1 MISFDCAVDIVLF
14 SNLKPVLHLL
24 MFQAHVNIED
34 LDSLED
40 VEHCVIYYNQAV
52 LLYHLKQYS
61 TALKI
66 MLKIFSFIEP
76 MGKKFKTCTGE
87 RDELLTRCTA

>member
-1 MISFDCAVDIVLF
+1 M
-14 SNLKPVLHLL
+14 
-24 MFQAHVNIED
+24 NIED

-61 TALKI
+61 AALKI
-66 MLKIFSFIEP
+66 MHKIFSFIEP
-76 MGKKFKTCTGE
+76 MGKKLNYVQFKILARRTACGPYSYIQKK
-87 RDELLTRCTA
+87 RYGFHYVILSALLTGT

>member
-1 MISFDCAVDIVLF
+1 
-14 SNLKPVLHLL
+14 

-34 LDSLED
+34 VDSLED

-61 TALKI
+61 AALKI
-66 MLKIFSFIEP
+66 MQKIFSFIEP
-76 MGKKFKTCTGE
+76 MGKK
-87 RDELLTRCTA
+87 

>member
-1 MISFDCAVDIVLF
+1 M
-14 SNLKPVLHLL
+14 H

-34 LDSLED
+34 IDSLED
-40 VEHCVIYYNQAV
+40 VEHCVIYFNQAV

-66 MLKIFSFIEP
+66 MQKVFSFIEP
-76 MGKKFKTCTGE
+76 MGKNLSNSSLKQRLG
-87 RDELLTRCTA
+87 

>member
-1 MISFDCAVDIVLF
+1 
-14 SNLKPVLHLL
+14 

-40 VEHCVIYYNQAV
+40 VEHCVIYFNQAV

-66 MLKIFSFIEP
+66 MQKVFSFIEP
-76 MGKKFKTCTGE
+76 MGKKLSISRLKQCIGWTVCLWVTC
-87 RDELLTRCTA
+87 LCAY

>member
-1 MISFDCAVDIVLF
+1 
-14 SNLKPVLHLL
+14 

-40 VEHCVIYYNQAV
+40 VEHCVIYFNQAV
-52 LLYHLKQYS
+52 LLYHLKQYN

-66 MLKIFSFIEP
+66 MQKVFSFIEP
-76 MGKKFKTCTGE
+76 MGK
-87 RDELLTRCTA
+87 ELSISRLKLGSLSVCLLNVMFC